1 MASTYSDSLKLELM
15 ETGANA
21 ATWGTNTNTNLKTVD
36 AFNAGFLSKSVAG
49 SANITLTTGNSD
61 PTAESSNKVIELT
74 GTLTGNIVVFI
85 PAVENNYVFYNNTTG
100 SFTITVA
107 ATGYTGNGTLITQ
120 SEYSYLYCEG
130 ASSFTVK
137 KSEFGNALAALTT
150 GATFTG
156 NIKLNDNVKEVFGT
170 GDDLQI
176 YHDGTNSFIEN
187 NTGELNIQGDN
198 ITIRSDTATETF
210 LTMDVNDGVDI
221 FHDNVKKFETTSA
234 GVTVTGELAVD
245 KLVPQSG
252 TSLTLGDSG
261 DTFTIPSGVTLTNN
275 GTATGFSSLEW
286 QASIITASTATIA
299 SNKGYWINTTSNA
312 CTLTLPGSASV
323 GDTIVI
329 VDYARK
335 WGTNAVT
342 LNQNSLNFQG
352 SATPNPVYNTNGQSV
367 TIVYSGATQ
376 GWIPTVDDDV
386 TNEVAL
392 VTSGGTLTQDGL
404 YDIRTFTSSGTF
416 TTNKAIT
423 VEYLVVAGG
432 GGGGGTF
439 GGGGGAGGFLTATG
453 FSVAAAGTTVT
464 VGAGGNGTTAN
475 ATSGSD
481 SVFSTITSDGG
492 GFGSKTGAA
501 GDGGSG
507 GGSYPGNGNQ
517 GSGTA
522 GQGNDGGYGASTAT
536 GAGGGA
542 GAVGGNNQSNITG
555 GIGGVG
561 LQSSITGTATY
572 YAGGGGG
579 GGYGTSGGGSPAG
592 GLGGGGAGSGYTAT
606 AGTANTGGGG
616 GGGGYNGNS
625 GASYSGGN
633 GGSGIVIVRYLR
645 DS

>member
-1 MASTYSDSLKLELM
+1 M

-21 ATWGTNTNTNLKTVD
+21 ATWGTNTNTNLQTVD

-61 PTAESSNKVIELT
+61 PTAESSNKVIELN
-74 GTLTGNIVVFI
+74 GTLTGNIIVFI

-120 SEYSYLYCEG
+120 GEYSYLYCEG
-130 ASSFTVK
+130 ASNYTVK

-156 NIKLNDNVKEVFGT
+156 NIKLNDNVKELFGT

-176 YHDGTNSFIEN
+176 YHDGTDSFIEN

-252 TSLTLGDSG
+252 TALTLGDSG

-286 QASIITASTATIA
+286 QASIITAATATVA

-312 CTLTLPGSASV
+312 CTITLPGSASV

-329 VDYARK
+329 VDYARN
-335 WGTNAVT
+335 WATNAVT
-342 LNQNSLNFQG
+342 INQNSLNFQG

-404 YDIRTFTSSGTF
+404 YDIRSFTSSGTF
-416 TTNKAIT
+416 TSNKALS

-432 GGGGGTF
+432 GGGGGSAF
-439 GGGGGAGGFLTATG
+439 GGGGGAGGLLTATG
-453 FSVAAAGTTVT
+453 FSVIAGSTTVT
-464 VGAGGNGTTAN
+464 VGAGGNGAAGTGTA
-475 ATSGSD
+475 GSN
-481 SVFSTITSDGG
+481 SVFSTITSIGG
-492 GFGSKTGAA
+492 GFGSNGN
-501 GDGGSG
+501 GGSGGSG
-507 GGSYPGNGNQ
+507 GGSGGSIAS
-517 GSGTA
+517 SGTT
-522 GQGNDGGYGASTAT
+522 GQGNGGGTNFSNAA

-542 GAVGGNNQSNITG
+542 GAIGGNPVSTVTG
-555 GIGGVG
+555 GLGGVG

-592 GLGGGGAGSGYTAT
+592 GLGGGGAGSGYGAT

-616 GGGGYNGNS
+616 GGGGYNGNT

-633 GGSGIVIVRYLR
+633 GGSGIVIIRFLR
-645 DS
+645 TQ